1 MAFREARKSR
11 KVEAWYRT
19 RLKQVSK
26 QVDQIAKEYA
36 DSNDLFAAVNE
47 IQRRLFDYED
57 SIRSWAFE
65 VSDIMLKRVDKL
77 DYDAWID
84 VGKSLSRSTKKI
96 LRSSTT
102 GADFRRIQQEQVSL
116 ITSLPR
122 EASEKVHEWAAD
134 GLSKGQSPH
143 DILKRITSELGGVT
157 ESRAVCI
164 SRTETAR
171 ARSNFTQVRAR
182 AVGSTGYIWHS
193 VHDGAVRD
201 RHAKLDG
208 TVQRWDSP
216 PVTDIGKGGIP
227 IRSHPGCVFNCRCWA
242 SPLLP
247 KTLYVK

>member
-1 MAFREARKSR
+1 M
-11 KVEAWYRT
+11 
-19 RLKQVSK
+19 
-26 QVDQIAKEYA
+26 
-36 DSNDLFAAVNE
+36 NE

-134 GLSKGQSPH
+134 GLSKGQRPH
-143 DILKRITSELGGVT
+143 EILKRITSELGGVT

-182 AVGSTGYIWHS
+182 AIGSTGYIWHS

-227 IRSHPGCVFNCRCWA
+227 IRAHAGCVFNCRCWA
-242 SPLLP
+242 EPLLP
-247 KTLYVK
+247 KTLYEK